1 MGDTLGHA
9 HGRPG
14 SAAVVIGGNGGVQCT
29 QRGVGIQ
36 QRRAAQHHLTLAAI
50 GLAQKHRAANFRQRA
65 VPVHQLAIDQIVAL
79 LDRSIRLIGSGNLIE
94 TGKQVGK
101 RARSSHGTSR

>member
-1 MGDTLGHA
+1 MRDALGHA

-14 SAAVVIGGNGGVQCT
+14 TTAVVVGRDRRIQCLE
-29 QRGVGIQ
+29 RGVGIE
-36 QRRAAQHHLTLAAI
+36 QRRAAQHDLALAAV
-50 GLAQKHRAANFRQRA
+50 GLAQEYRAANFRQRA
-65 VPVHQLAIDQIVAL
+65 VPVHQLAIDQVVAL
-79 LDRSIRLIGSGNLIE
+79 LDRCIRLIGSGNLIE

>member
-1 MGDTLGHA
+1 MGDALGHA

-14 SAAVVIGGNGGVQCT
+14 TATVVIGGNGGVQRA

-36 QRRAAQHHLTLAAI
+36 QRRTAEHHLTLAAI
-50 GLAQKHRAANFRQRA
+50 SLAQEYRATNFRQRA
-65 VPVHQLAIDQIVAL
+65 VPVHQLTIDQIVAL